1 MMLLGDEATHTTE
14 VLGTSSYCIF
24 NHKLKLDLA
33 FLERKIRLYVY
44 SINHILAFLLVFLAY
59 FSCLSLSE
67 VRMRIYGPLPQ
78 REDYPP
84 QRKDCVIDPY

>member
-14 VLGTSSYCIF
+14 VLVTSSYCSSNMF

-78 REDYPP
+78 REDHPP
-84 QRKDCVIDPY
+84 IYIE